1 MVDTNWTG
9 IMHRNSLKRSNDS
22 TRIIITAI
30 MGIAFGFFVGI
41 SISSVHLT
49 KISLLSSPVG
59 NSFDV
64 PVADSEI
71 DRFSD
76 EVKRSSAVIDES
88 SGTKN
93 LETLGSIRLPK
104 IFVASNPRG
113 AESLPPG
120 IVVSESDFYLRR
132 LWGEPSEDLKKKPKY
147 LVTFTV
153 GYEQRHNINAAVKK
167 FSDDFAI
174 LLFHYDGRTSEWD
187 QFEWSRSAIHVSA
200 RKQTKWWYAKRF
212 LHPDIVSAYE
222 YIFIWDEDLGVEHFN
237 ADKYIH
243 LVKKYGL
250 EISQPGL
257 EPNNGLT
264 WEMTKR
270 RGDKEVHMVT
280 EEKPGWCSDPH
291 LPPCAAFVEIMAPV
305 FSREAWR
312 CVWHMIQNDLVHGW
326 GLDFALRRCVEP
338 AHEKIGVIDSQWIVH
353 QVIPSLGNQGE
364 SDKGKMPWDSVRARC
379 KSEWAQFQLR
389 VTNADKSYL
398 EGHKRN
404 GKD

>member
-1 MVDTNWTG
+1 
-9 IMHRNSLKRSNDS
+9 
-22 TRIIITAI
+22 
-30 MGIAFGFFVGI
+30 MGIAFGFFIGI
-41 SISSVHLT
+41 SISSAHLT
-49 KISLLSSPVG
+49 KISLLSGVKS
-59 NSFDV
+59 SFDV
-64 PVADSEI
+64 PVAEI
-71 DRFSD
+71 DRFSAD
-76 EVKRSSAVIDES
+76 VDRSHAVIDTS
-88 SGTKN
+88 SGTKE
-93 LETLGSIRLPK
+93 LEALGSIRIPK
-104 IFVASNPRG
+104 INVPSNPRG
-113 AESLPPG
+113 AEPLPPG
-120 IVVSESDFYLRR
+120 IVVSESDLFLRR

-153 GYEQRHNINAAVKK
+153 GYDQRHNINACVKK

-187 QFEWSRSAIHVSA
+187 QFEWSKNAIHVSA

-237 ADKYIH
+237 GDKYIN
-243 LVKKYGL
+243 LVKKHGL

-270 RGDKEVHMVT
+270 RGDRDVHMVT

-326 GLDFALRRCVEP
+326 GLDFALRRCVEQP

-364 SDKGKMPWDSVRARC
+364 AHNGKDPRDAVRTRC
-379 KSEWAQFQLR
+379 KSEWAQFQARL
-389 VTNADKSYL
+389 TNADKMYL
-398 EGHKRN
+398 EGLKRI
-404 GKD
+404 GKQG